1 MDWSIRF
8 CFSFI
13 FNFFSKT
20 LTVALIAVC
29 EGQALDIEYEELNNI
44 SEKEYLDM
52 IDLKTGHM
60 LGLSAQLGGILSE
73 VSINNQDDNQR
84 ESKKDII
91 EVEGVIKE
99 ARPNAMFDVEL
110 ANGHKV
116 LATIS
121 GKMKMNYIRIL
132 LGDRVLVELS
142 PYDLSRGRITYRFR

>member
-1 MDWSIRF
+1 M
-8 CFSFI
+8 
-13 FNFFSKT
+13 
-20 LTVALIAVC
+20 
-29 EGQALDIEYEELNNI
+29 EENLP
-44 SEKEYLDM
+44 E
-52 IDLKTGHM
+52 
-60 LGLSAQLGGILSE
+60 E

-121 GKMKMNYIRIL
+121 
-132 LGDRVLVELS
+132 
-142 PYDLSRGRITYRFR
+142 